1 MDHYVVIIGIFSGD
15 RCRSLQH
22 LGTKYLKG
30 GKQITSP
37 AKKTRITCF
46 IFEERAFILNRHT
59 KIEAHTLHT
68 PHKNVCRTHVTLCYT
83 SITLLHLKSDTQR
96 SIVIHTFIYFTASLG
111 FDNNTWIQHWH
122 IITLQ
127 TRRRKCDL
135 FQGWAT
141 IRVFP
146 VGSTAK
152 QSGAVS
158 VISIKCRV
166 GMKQKTEIY
175 PFHPFVFLVSAKNVE
190 YTAPIL
196 SSTDKKKLLQLHWRN
211 LFKKITLNYF
221 NTYTHTYLL
230 NQILVPL

>member
-96 SIVIHTFIYFTASLG
+96 SIVIHTFIYFTASLSALTTIPEY
-111 FDNNTWIQHWH
+111 NTDTSSLCRLVAENVICSKDERQS
-122 IITLQ
+122 LCFLSEV
-127 TRRRKCDL
+127 RRSNPGQFL
-135 FQGWAT
+135 WFQ
-141 IRVFP
+141 
-146 VGSTAK
+146 
-152 QSGAVS
+152 
-158 VISIKCRV
+158 
-166 GMKQKTEIY
+166 
-175 PFHPFVFLVSAKNVE
+175 
-190 YTAPIL
+190 
-196 SSTDKKKLLQLHWRN
+196 
-211 LFKKITLNYF
+211 
-221 NTYTHTYLL
+221 
-230 NQILVPL
+230 